1 MLKSLPWLYYAGI
14 DGRLVMFVSWINDL
28 IILGHPN
35 GIANVKKDISTAFV
49 SQDKGSLIEFVGV
62 SVTSSVV
69 MMVLLIP

>member
-49 SQDKGSLIEFVGV
+49 SQDKGSLMEFVGV
-62 SVTSSVV
+62 KCDFMV
-69 MMVLLIP
+69 MMVLLIR